1 MNEYDG
7 KEGKPPRRSVEQ
19 ILRDSLPHPVRCA
32 VVFLHTETFTRSFD
46 FFCILSTIQQVN
58 CFSYTLTMRDICPKC
73 LKLNNK

>member
-46 FFCILSTIQQVN
+46 FFFVYYLQYSKLTVLVIL
-58 CFSYTLTMRDICPKC
+58 
-73 LKLNNK
+73 